1 VEYIYKNKNIHI
13 KYQMSDKSTI
23 LKTFNTQFFAFLN
36 DIVSILPD
44 NMDIKTAIKSFETI
58 KKANPTIILK
68 AWSSSVYVPYKT
80 SIDNGDIDFFVNKD
94 YKEDLNYISNSQ
106 EVMKVIDTIRE
117 PIRSMDDVN
126 RTHTIKYIQILSK
139 LSELY

>member
-1 VEYIYKNKNIHI
+1 
-13 KYQMSDKSTI
+13 MSDKSTI

-94 YKEDLNYISNSQ
+94 YKEDLNYISNSR

-117 PIRSMDDVN
+117 PIRSMNDVN

>member
-1 VEYIYKNKNIHI
+1 
-13 KYQMSDKSTI
+13 
-23 LKTFNTQFFAFLN
+23 
-36 DIVSILPD
+36 
-44 NMDIKTAIKSFETI
+44 MDIKTAIKSFETI

>member
-1 VEYIYKNKNIHI
+1 
-13 KYQMSDKSTI
+13 MSDKSAI

-68 AWSSSVYVPYKT
+68 VWSSSVYLPYKT
-80 SIDNGDIDFFVNKD
+80 SIENGDIDFFINKD
-94 YKEDLNYISNSQ
+94 YGEDLNYINNSQ
-106 EVMKVIDTIRE
+106 EVMKVIDIIRE
-117 PIRSMDDVN
+117 PIRTMNDVN
-126 RTHTIKYIQILSK
+126 KTHTIKYIQVLSK

>member
-1 VEYIYKNKNIHI
+1 
-13 KYQMSDKSTI
+13 MSDKSAI

-68 AWSSSVYVPYKT
+68 VWSSSVYLPYKT

-106 EVMKVIDTIRE
+106 DVMKVIDTIRE
-117 PIRSMDDVN
+117 PIRSMNEVN
-126 RTHTIKYIQILSK
+126 RSHTMKYIQVLSK

>member
-1 VEYIYKNKNIHI
+1 
-13 KYQMSDKSTI
+13 MSDKSAI

-58 KKANPTIILK
+58 KKANPTIIIKVWL
-68 AWSSSVYVPYKT
+68 SCVYVPYKL

-94 YKEDLNYISNSQ
+94 YGEDLNYISNSQ

-117 PIRSMDDVN
+117 PIRSMNEVN
-126 RTHTIKYIQILSK
+126 RSHTMKYIQVLSK

>member
-1 VEYIYKNKNIHI
+1 
-13 KYQMSDKSTI
+13 MSDKSTI

-36 DIVSILPD
+36 DILSILPD

-94 YKEDLNYISNSQ
+94 YKEDLNYISNSR

-117 PIRSMDDVN
+117 PIRSMNDVN